1 MTLRHGLTFRG
12 HDVEVE
18 PLDGWQSG
26 LRLRVDGETVAERRT
41 STRRLRLQ
49 GGDVEVAAWMSPWGR
64 VRTADLVL
72 GDGER
77 LPLEPRPEPGTLA
90 ARLVAFGERH
100 PRLWA
105 SRHAVAGVANAV
117 MLFVG
122 LGFLLRLLPAVPLPS
137 VDLPDVP
144 WPDLPD
150 LVDLPA
156 LPDLLSLPA
165 WLADLALP
173 AKAAG
178 VVLFGVALAVVEH
191 RRHRRIRARRERAE
205 RHAGETER

>member
-1 MTLRHGLTFRG
+1 MALRHGLVFRG

-18 PLDGWQSG
+18 PPDGWQSG
-26 LRLRVDGETVAERRT
+26 LRLRVDGETVAERHT
-41 STRRLRLQ
+41 SARRFRLQ

-64 VRTADLVL
+64 VRTADLVVE
-72 GDGER
+72 GER
-77 LPLEPRPEPGTLA
+77 VPLEPRPEPGTLA

-105 SRHAVAGVANAV
+105 SRHAVAGVTNAA

-122 LGFLLRLLPAVPLPS
+122 LSFLLRLLPTVPLPS

-150 LVDLPA
+150 LPNLVDLPD
-156 LPDLLSLPA
+156 LPSLPA
-165 WLADLALP
+165 WLRELALP

-178 VVLFGVALAVVEH
+178 VVLFGVVLAVVEH

-205 RHAGETER
+205 QQAGETED